1 MFCYVDQQKE
11 DGPLVARMGEKIN
24 ACKVFVKEPE
34 GNEPLRNSK
43 GRCEDN
49 IKMYLTEI
57 VWELDSSGSRY
68 GLVAGIL

>member
-1 MFCYVDQQKE
+1 MFCYVDQIKE

-24 ACKVFVKEPE
+24 ACKVFVKDPE

-43 GRCEDN
+43 GWCEDN

-57 VWELDSSGSRY
+57 VWESVNWIH
-68 GLVAGIL
+68 VAHDTD